1 LEIKVRYIS
10 TRGDAP
16 ILNFEEVVLTGLA
29 RDGGLYVPET
39 WPQMSAQDIRDLA
52 GKTYSEIAAVVLQ
65 PFLGDSISPEDFK
78 AMTEKA
84 YGTFAHKAVVPL
96 TQLSENDFLMELYHG
111 PTLAFKDVALQLL
124 GLLYD
129 HLLGKHG
136 KRVTIVGAT
145 SGDTG
150 SAAIEACRGRDAVD
164 IFILHPKGRVSD
176 VQRRQMTTVLDS
188 NVYNIAVEGDFDDCQ
203 AMVKSMFNDHEFR
216 DELSVSAVNSINWAR
231 VMAQIVYYFT
241 TAVSLGAPDRKVAYS
256 VPSGNFGDVY
266 AGYCAAKMGLGVDQL
281 IVATNRNDILSR
293 FFNTGAYKKEG
304 VDPTVSPSMDIQ
316 VSSNFERL
324 LFDLCARNGKTVQ
337 DYMAKLDA
345 EGGFEIDMSQLNQI
359 IFAAGNCSEEE
370 TLATIK
376 RTLAECDKLVDPHTA
391 VGLKVAA
398 DCRRDKSVAMVTLS
412 TAHPA
417 KFPAAVEK
425 ACGVYPQLPAH
436 MADLFEREEKLV
448 DLPNDLGTVQ
458 AYIRERARILTE
470 G

>member
-1 LEIKVRYIS
+1 VQYIS

-16 ILNFEEVVLTGLA
+16 ELNFEQVVLTGLA
-29 RDGGLYVPET
+29 RDGGLYVPKT
-39 WPQMSAQDIRDLA
+39 WPQISADEIRGLA
-52 GKTYSEIAAVVLQ
+52 GKSYAEIAAIVLQ
-65 PFLGDSISPEDFK
+65 PFLGDCISAEDFR

-84 YGTFAHKAVVPL
+84 YGSFAHKAVVPL
-96 TQLSENDFLMELYHG
+96 SQLSENDFLMELYHG

-129 HLLGKHG
+129 HLLSKQG
-136 KRVTIVGAT
+136 KRVTIIGAT

-150 SAAIEACRGRDAVD
+150 SAAIEATRGQDAVD
-164 IFILHPKGRVSD
+164 IFIMHPKGRVSD
-176 VQRRQMTTVLDS
+176 VQRRQMTTVLDA
-188 NVYNIAVEGDFDDCQ
+188 NVHNIAIDGDFDDCQ
-203 AMVKSMFNDHEFR
+203 ALVKAMFNDHDFR
-216 DELSVSAVNSINWAR
+216 DELGVSAVNSINWAR

-241 TAVSLGAPDRKVAYS
+241 TAVSLGGPDREIAFS
-256 VPSGNFGDVY
+256 VPSGNFGDIY
-266 AGYCAAKMGLGVDQL
+266 AGYCASKMGLPIHQL

-293 FFNTGAYKKEG
+293 FFNQGSYTKEG

-324 LFDLCARNGKTVQ
+324 LFDLCAQDGTQVKEHMRN
-337 DYMAKLDA
+337 LD
-345 EGGFEIDMSQLNQI
+345 EKGGFTVDLKQLNQI
-359 IFAAGNCSEEE
+359 IFSAGSCSEEE

-376 RTLAECDKLVDPHTA
+376 NTLADSGKLVDPHTA

-398 DCRRDKSVAMVTLS
+398 DVRKSAEVPMVTLS

-425 ACGVYPQLPAH
+425 ASGIYPQLPPH
-436 MADLFEREEKLV
+436 MADLFDREERL
-448 DLPNDLGTVQ
+448 DALPNDIAAVQ
-458 AYIRERARILTE
+458 TYIRERSRILH